1 VETEQL
7 LKVALET
14 EQLLKVALETEQ
26 LLKVAVAGRWGL
38 HYHLEIAGSGQS
50 AGR

>member
-7 LKVALET
+7 LKVALKT
-14 EQLLKVALETEQ
+14 EQVLKVALEAEQ
-26 LLKVAVAGRWGL
+26 VLKVAVAGRWGL
-38 HYHLEIAGSGQS
+38 HHLEIAGSGQS